1 MRVLFAMLADVAVG
15 PADGKVYILGGGVE
29 IFKPPVL
36 PFVVPAVSFV
46 AKVEFT
52 TAELG
57 RPRVIEVVPLDSD
70 GRPLGPPI
78 RVEATPVA
86 NPASPGLPVSIQLI
100 LNMRDL
106 PLTRPQSLAFS
117 LLVDGH
123 ELASVPLHIVAPPT
137 GMTQA

>member
-15 PADGKVYILGGGVE
+15 PPDGKVYILGGGVE
-29 IFKPPVL
+29 ILKPPVL

-46 AKVEFT
+46 AKIEFT

-70 GRPLGPPI
+70 GQPLGPPV
-78 RVEATPVA
+78 RVETTPVA
-86 NPASPGLPVSIQLI
+86 NPAYPGLPVSIQLI

-106 PLTRPQSLAFS
+106 PVTRPQSLAFS
-117 LLVDGH
+117 VLVDGH
-123 ELASVPLHIVAPPT
+123 ELASVPLHIVAAPT
-137 GMTQA
+137 GTTQP